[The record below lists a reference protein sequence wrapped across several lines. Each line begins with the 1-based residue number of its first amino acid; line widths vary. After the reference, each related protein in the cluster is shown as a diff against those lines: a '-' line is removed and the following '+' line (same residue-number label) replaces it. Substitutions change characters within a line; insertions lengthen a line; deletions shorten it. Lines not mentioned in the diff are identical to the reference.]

1 MIKIALA
8 TSTAVL
14 LVPMGAFAQAVP
26 PEILAARA
34 AADRAISDRRYE
46 DEERYLNNRDE
57 YMLDKTAYINDFD
70 QAKDFAKCVARTGEK
85 RLVSLLDTSPGSSE
99 EAREAKQIF
108 ARYGTCSDK
117 RRNISMRF
125 LRGAASEAL
134 LDKEA
139 LGSPTTTITFANF
152 TSTTPKPVAGN
163 EDSTLA
169 FQQMAEC
176 RAAASPAAVRTYL
189 AMPVE
194 DSVKPEAMMQLQT
207 ATQQCGVLPPEEGN
221 VLALL
226 QRSFLAEAA
235 VHLRD
240 YMASAQ

>member
-8 TSTAVL
+8 TAAVL
-14 LVPMGAFAQAVP
+14 VPTSVYAQQTP
-26 PEILAARA
+26 PEVVNARA
-34 AADRAISDRRYE
+34 AARAGIAERRIQ
-46 DEERYLNNRDE
+46 DNQRYDVEKGE
-57 YMLDKTAYINDFD
+57 YLLDKTAYIDDFD

-134 LDKEA
+134 LEKEA
-139 LGSPTTTITFANF
+139 LGSPTSTITFANF
-152 TSTTPKPVAGN
+152 SSTTPKPVDGQ
-163 EDSTLA
+163 EDSMLA

-194 DSVKPEAMMQLQT
+194 DSVTPEAMTQLQT
-207 ATQQCGVLPPEEGN
+207 ATQQCGILPPEEGN